1 VHWRLCQPRAPCSAN
16 CFPLAAGASLNL
28 GPQELGSEKGCGQ
41 QEKSNDRAV
50 TLRNMGQL

>member
-1 VHWRLCQPRAPCSAN
+1 MHWRLCQPRAPCSAN